1 MLLLL
6 LRLRELLVEED
17 RWTQYAEARNNDGYP
32 VRHYSKFACSWCL
45 TGAVARIA
53 NEHPEVKN
61 GYHRLLSALNRE
73 VKITCHVAD
82 IQEWNDV
89 EDRQH
94 SEVIAL
100 LDRAI
105 KRVRRKK

>member
-61 GYHRLLSALNRE
+61 GYHRLLSALNHELR
-73 VKITCHVAD
+73 ITGHIPD
-82 IQEWNDV
+82 IQEWNDT
-89 EDRQH
+89 EDRTYG
-94 SEVIAL
+94 EVIAL

-105 KRVRRKK
+105 RRKK

>member
-1 MLLLL
+1 MILL
-6 LRLRELLVEED
+6 LRLKELLTDET
-17 RWTQYAEARNNDGYP
+17 RWTQYADARGEEGDP
-32 VRHYSKFACSWCL
+32 VPHYSVFACSWCL

-61 GYHRLLSALNRE
+61 GYRRLLSALNRE
-73 VKITCHVAD
+73 LRITGHIPD